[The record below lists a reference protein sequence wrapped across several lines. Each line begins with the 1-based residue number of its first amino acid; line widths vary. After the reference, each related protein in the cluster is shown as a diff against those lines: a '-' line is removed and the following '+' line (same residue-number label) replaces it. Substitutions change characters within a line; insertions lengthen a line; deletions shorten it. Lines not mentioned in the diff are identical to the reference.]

1 MISLGPREYWP
12 ALLRERFALMARLT
26 QEGRCELIHAAGVGP
41 DAWERLQALAAAD
54 APPIARVPAP
64 RARVRRGG
72 RQVGQRGPGWAP
84 MLERILV
91 ELAREPLRLS
101 WLADYVGTSAPQ
113 VRRGL
118 DVLAAEQRVERQ
130 GLLWALRER
139 GPV

>member
-1 MISLGPREYWP
+1 LSP
-12 ALLRERFALMARLT
+12 
-26 QEGRCELIHAAGVGP
+26 AAGEGP
-41 DAWERLQALAAAD
+41 DAGARHPALAAE
-54 APPIARVPAP
+54 APPGACVRPP
-64 RARVRRGG
+64 RRAWVRRGG
-72 RQVGQRGPGWAP
+72 RQVGRRGPGWAP